1 MKTKLSLILSSIAI
15 VLSIITICLTLP
27 RREVSL
33 DYLGLITGI
42 LGILVT
48 VLIGWN
54 IYMIID
60 FRQEKENLK
69 QYFEEQKKSVRSVG
83 NDLLATYKNQL
94 SNVALLE
101 KSISDV
107 YARMMNLYQ
116 FTPLPFDYIYHALGA
131 IVTASQAEN
140 YDACNVWIKEF
151 KLVLTSPEQVV
162 MPISSKRQLLK
173 ASLQISK
180 SDKIVG
186 LEDVVGLIARISEVP
201 DPTSS
206 GGENND
212 TPNRGTGD

>member
-1 MKTKLSLILSSIAI
+1 MIMKTKLSLILSSIAI
-15 VLSIITICLTLP
+15 VISIITMCLTMP
-27 RREVSL
+27 RREMPI

-94 SNVALLE
+94 SNVALIE

-107 YARMMNLYQ
+107 YARMMNLHQ
-116 FTPLPFDYIYHALGA
+116 FTPLPFDYILKSATAL
-131 IVTASQAEN
+131 I
-140 YDACNVWIKEF
+140 
-151 KLVLTSPEQVV
+151 
-162 MPISSKRQLLK
+162 R
-173 ASLQISK
+173 
-180 SDKIVG
+180 
-186 LEDVVGLIARISEVP
+186 
-201 DPTSS
+201 
-206 GGENND
+206 
-212 TPNRGTGD
+212 

>member
-1 MKTKLSLILSSIAI
+1 MKIKLSLILSSIAI
-15 VLSIITICLTLP
+15 VISIITICLTMP
-27 RREVSL
+27 RREMPI

-107 YARMMNLYQ
+107 YA
-116 FTPLPFDYIYHALGA
+116 
-131 IVTASQAEN
+131 
-140 YDACNVWIKEF
+140 
-151 KLVLTSPEQVV
+151 
-162 MPISSKRQLLK
+162 
-173 ASLQISK
+173 
-180 SDKIVG
+180 
-186 LEDVVGLIARISEVP
+186 
-201 DPTSS
+201 
-206 GGENND
+206 
-212 TPNRGTGD
+212 

>member
-1 MKTKLSLILSSIAI
+1 MKIKLSLILSSIAI
-15 VLSIITICLTLP
+15 VISIITICLTLP

-107 YARMMNLYQ
+107 YARMMNLHQ
-116 FTPLPFDYIYHALGA
+116 FTPLPFDYISCIGSNCYSF
-131 IVTASQAEN
+131 T
-140 YDACNVWIKEF
+140 
-151 KLVLTSPEQVV
+151 
-162 MPISSKRQLLK
+162 
-173 ASLQISK
+173 
-180 SDKIVG
+180 
-186 LEDVVGLIARISEVP
+186 
-201 DPTSS
+201 
-206 GGENND
+206 GGEL
-212 TPNRGTGD
+212 

>member
-1 MKTKLSLILSSIAI
+1 M
-15 VLSIITICLTLP
+15 
-27 RREVSL
+27 
-33 DYLGLITGI
+33 
-42 LGILVT
+42 LV
-48 VLIGWN
+48 
-54 IYMIID
+54 
-60 FRQEKENLK
+60 
-69 QYFEEQKKSVRSVG
+69 
-83 NDLLATYKNQL
+83 TYKNQL

-107 YARMMNLYQ
+107 YARMMNLHQ

-140 YDACNVWIKEF
+140 YDACNTWIKEI
-151 KLVLTSPEQVV
+151 KLVLTSPEKVV

-201 DPTSS
+201 DPVS
-206 GGENND
+206 
-212 TPNRGTGD
+212 

>member
-1 MKTKLSLILSSIAI
+1 MKIKLSLILSSIAI
-15 VLSIITICLTLP
+15 VISIITMCLTMP
-27 RREVSL
+27 RREMSI

-42 LGILVT
+42 LGVLVT

-60 FRQEKENLK
+60 FRQERENLK
-69 QYFEEQKKSVRSVG
+69 QYFEEQKKSVQSVG
-83 NDLLATYKNQL
+83 HDLLVTYKNQL
-94 SNVALLE
+94 LNVALLE

-107 YARMMNLYQ
+107 YARLMNLHQ
-116 FTPLPFDYIYHALGA
+116 FTPLPYDYLIHVLGA

-140 YDACNVWIKEF
+140 YDACNVWITEI

-180 SDKIVG
+180 SDKLVG
-186 LEDVVGLIARISEVP
+186 LEEMIGLIARISEYS
-201 DPTSS
+201 DPVS
-206 GGENND
+206 
-212 TPNRGTGD
+212 

>member
-1 MKTKLSLILSSIAI
+1 M
-15 VLSIITICLTLP
+15 CLALP
-27 RREVSL
+27 RREMSI

-42 LGILVT
+42 LGVLVT

-60 FRQEKENLK
+60 FRQERENLK
-69 QYFEEQKKSVRSVG
+69 QYFEEQKKSVQSVG
-83 NDLLATYKNQL
+83 HDLLVTYKNQL
-94 SNVALLE
+94 LNVALLE

-107 YARMMNLYQ
+107 YARLMNLHQ
-116 FTPLPFDYIYHALGA
+116 FTPLPYDYLIHVLGA
-131 IVTASQAEN
+131 IVSASQAEN
-140 YDACNVWIKEF
+140 YDACNTWIKEI
-151 KLVLTSPEQVV
+151 KLVLTSPEKVI

-212 TPNRGTGD
+212 TPNRGAGD

>member
-1 MKTKLSLILSSIAI
+1 MI
-15 VLSIITICLTLP
+15 SIITICLALP
-27 RREVSL
+27 RTEMSI

-42 LGILVT
+42 LGVLVT

-60 FRQEKENLK
+60 FRQERENLK
-69 QYFEEQKKSVRSVG
+69 QYFEEQKKSVQSVG
-83 NDLLATYKNQL
+83 HDLLVTYKNQL
-94 SNVALLE
+94 LNVALLE

-107 YARMMNLYQ
+107 YARLMNLQQ
-116 FTPLPFDYIYHALGA
+116 FTPLPYDYLIHVLGA

-140 YDACNVWIKEF
+140 YDACNVWIKKI

-201 DPTSS
+201 DPVS
-206 GGENND
+206 
-212 TPNRGTGD
+212 

>member
-1 MKTKLSLILSSIAI
+1 M
-15 VLSIITICLTLP
+15 
-27 RREVSL
+27 
-33 DYLGLITGI
+33 
-42 LGILVT
+42 
-48 VLIGWN
+48 
-54 IYMIID
+54 
-60 FRQEKENLK
+60 
-69 QYFEEQKKSVRSVG
+69 
-83 NDLLATYKNQL
+83 
-94 SNVALLE
+94 
-101 KSISDV
+101 
-107 YARMMNLYQ
+107 
-116 FTPLPFDYIYHALGA
+116 PFDYIYHALGA

-140 YDACNVWIKEF
+140 YDACNVWIKEI

-173 ASLQISK
+173 AFLQISK

>member
-1 MKTKLSLILSSIAI
+1 M
-15 VLSIITICLTLP
+15 
-27 RREVSL
+27 
-33 DYLGLITGI
+33 
-42 LGILVT
+42 
-48 VLIGWN
+48 
-54 IYMIID
+54 
-60 FRQEKENLK
+60 
-69 QYFEEQKKSVRSVG
+69 
-83 NDLLATYKNQL
+83 
-94 SNVALLE
+94 
-101 KSISDV
+101 
-107 YARMMNLYQ
+107 
-116 FTPLPFDYIYHALGA
+116 PFDYIYHALGA

-140 YDACNVWIKEF
+140 YDACNVWIKEI
-151 KLVLTSPEQVV
+151 KLVLTPPEQVV

>member
-15 VLSIITICLTLP
+15 VISIITMCLTMP
-27 RREVSL
+27 RREMSI

-107 YARMMNLYQ
+107 YARMMNLHQ
-116 FTPLPFDYIYHALGA
+116 FTPLPFDYISCIGSNCYSFTGG
-131 IVTASQAEN
+131 
-140 YDACNVWIKEF
+140 
-151 KLVLTSPEQVV
+151 KL
-162 MPISSKRQLLK
+162 
-173 ASLQISK
+173 
-180 SDKIVG
+180 
-186 LEDVVGLIARISEVP
+186 
-201 DPTSS
+201 
-206 GGENND
+206 
-212 TPNRGTGD
+212 

>member
-1 MKTKLSLILSSIAI
+1 MRTKLSLILSSIAI
-15 VLSIITICLTLP
+15 VISIITICLALP
-27 RREVSL
+27 RTEVSI

-42 LGILVT
+42 LGVLVT

-83 NDLLATYKNQL
+83 NEL

-107 YARMMNLYQ
+107 YARMMNLHQ
-116 FTPLPFDYIYHALGA
+116 ITPLPFDYIYHALGA

-140 YDACNVWIKEF
+140 YDACNTWIKEI
-151 KLVLTSPEQVV
+151 KLVLTSPEKVV

-201 DPTSS
+201 DPLS
-206 GGENND
+206 
-212 TPNRGTGD
+212 